1 MPNKKTYYSQ
11 LIEINNDVNLD
22 KDDKS
27 QKFEKLINEF
37 LIEFDN
43 VKEKQ
48 NSKTSWDSVNWA
60 NEMSDPNS
68 ERFTELNNII
78 NRIDGKLFKLKEK
91 KRKKLLSKNGEKYS
105 LIKDYEDYIFD
116 KDNIRRSVVNLFKE
130 GSNKERERKQKAIKH
145 KEKQEKEHNNA
156 LERRELALIEIK
168 SGKSPYLNYNY
179 ENPKYKEIIDDVHE
193 KFQRVKI
200 NEERQLEY
208 LSELEEN
215 VKDAIGKLHIGTGSY
230 RDNIETLQTV
240 DTFHGYVNNL
250 GKKFASQDQVNAQE
264 ENSKTRTL
272 KSGEKRAHAK
282 AKKNRNRLR
291 KNRNTML
298 RTCKELLD
306 EKREEAA
313 KVINEKAQ
321 EMFQS
326 LKKYYIKNWKYFTNE
341 NDNRDLSQMEEKDR
355 RKILEKIIRE
365 DKFKQL
371 RKDTIYGEDKMID
384 DILGESHKGGANN
397 NMQREYIRVQFN
409 ELKRRIMSD
418 KNANIRLAAQI
429 KRIESKL

>member
-1 MPNKKTYYSQ
+1 
-11 LIEINNDVNLD
+11 
-22 KDDKS
+22 
-27 QKFEKLINEF
+27 
-37 LIEFDN
+37 
-43 VKEKQ
+43 
-48 NSKTSWDSVNWA
+48 
-60 NEMSDPNS
+60 
-68 ERFTELNNII
+68 
-78 NRIDGKLFKLKEK
+78 
-91 KRKKLLSKNGEKYS
+91 
-105 LIKDYEDYIFD
+105 
-116 KDNIRRSVVNLFKE
+116 
-130 GSNKERERKQKAIKH
+130 
-145 KEKQEKEHNNA
+145 
-156 LERRELALIEIK
+156 
-168 SGKSPYLNYNY
+168 
-179 ENPKYKEIIDDVHE
+179 
-193 KFQRVKI
+193 
-200 NEERQLEY
+200 Y

-429 KRIESKL
+429 K